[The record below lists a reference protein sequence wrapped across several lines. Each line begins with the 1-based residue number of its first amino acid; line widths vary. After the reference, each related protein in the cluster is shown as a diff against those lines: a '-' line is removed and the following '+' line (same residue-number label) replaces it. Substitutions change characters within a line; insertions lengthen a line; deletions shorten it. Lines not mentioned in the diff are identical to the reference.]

1 MSRFKAAG
9 IHLVLSVLIALIML
23 VLVFWVW
30 YPGGY
35 YKLLRVD
42 TIYFV
47 LMGVDVCLGP
57 LLTLAVYKQGKRGLK
72 FDLVVIAI
80 VQLGALLYG
89 AYVVFIAR
97 PVFNVFEDDVFKVTL
112 ASEMDAKNLAQAK
125 KTDWQKLSIFGPVLV
140 AATGPTTAEDRNAMI
155 FLDWS
160 FFPKLYVDYDSR
172 KQEAFKHAKPL
183 ADLRKLSAESAAI
196 VDTFVDDSGRPVS
209 DFMYLPIVHTPDAM
223 TAVLDAKTANF
234 IDIIEIDTP

>member
-1 MSRFKAAG
+1 
-9 IHLVLSVLIALIML
+9 LPQLI
-23 VLVFWVW
+23 
-30 YPGGY
+30 
-35 YKLLRVD
+35 
-42 TIYFV
+42 
-47 LMGVDVCLGP
+47 
-57 LLTLAVYKQGKRGLK
+57 
-72 FDLVVIAI
+72 
-80 VQLGALLYG
+80 
-89 AYVVFIAR
+89 
-97 PVFNVFEDDVFKVTL
+97 
-112 ASEMDAKNLAQAK
+112 
-125 KTDWQKLSIFGPVLV
+125 LSIFGPVLV